1 MDILHISR
9 KTARQ
14 TKIHVKM
21 SSITL
26 EVDDKPLPADDA
38 RETSPP
44 CDPPLAS
51 TRDVIGLHQLD
62 SRAIGAFST
71 CTYVK

>member
-1 MDILHISR
+1 
-9 KTARQ
+9 
-14 TKIHVKM
+14 M

-26 EVDDKPLPADDA
+26 EVDDKALPADDA

-51 TRDVIGLHQLD
+51 TQDVIGLRQLD
-62 SRAIGAFST
+62 SRAVGAFYT